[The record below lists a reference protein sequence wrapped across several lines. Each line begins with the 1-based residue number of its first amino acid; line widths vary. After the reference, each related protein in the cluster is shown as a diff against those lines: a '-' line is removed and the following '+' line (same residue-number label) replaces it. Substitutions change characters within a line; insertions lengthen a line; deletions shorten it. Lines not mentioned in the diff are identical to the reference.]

1 MHRPTEAASNASP
14 SKFDSVVHPQKE
26 EPSDGEVKI
35 VPVFTPEQER
45 KLWRR
50 IDLRLL
56 PIITVMYLFSFMDRG
71 VVVLG
76 NAKLDGLVTQLNLTG
91 NKFNIALTVF
101 FIPFSLFEFPS
112 NLVIQVIRPSR
123 QVPTKLKVLWGI
135 VMTLMGFVKTYP
147 QLVGVRVCLG
157 VAEAGIYPGVAL
169 TMWYPRYMYQY
180 RFALFCGSATLAGA
194 FSGLLAYA
202 INFMSGD
209 GGLEGWSWIFIIEG
223 LGTVVVGFI
232 AFLVMVDYPSTA
244 KFLTAE
250 ERAFVIQR
258 QLREGAKDEGHH
270 VSRQVWAAF
279 TDWQVW
285 ALSVVQIS
293 VTVPLYGITYFL
305 PFGYSTS
312 ISQLLTIPPYA
323 IATVVLFTF
332 AYYSDKLR
340 LRSPFVLAGQIIAL
354 IGFIINISN
363 APSGVKYFG
372 THLCV
377 IGSYVAPP
385 GAISWLANN
394 LEGRYKRSVGMA
406 LQIAVG
412 NLGGAVASNIFRTQD
427 APRYVLG
434 HGLEIMFLGMGLVA
448 LPVIVLVY
456 KQINAQRD
464 LAALEGEEQYKA
476 QEGGEGPREVEFIGD
491 RDPSFRYTV

>member
-1 MHRPTEAASNASP
+1 M
-14 SKFDSVVHPQKE
+14 
-26 EPSDGEVKI
+26 
-35 VPVFTPEQER
+35 VPIFTPEQER

-71 VVVLG
+71 VVILG
-76 NAKLDGLVTQLNLTG
+76 NAKLDGLVTQLHLTG

-101 FIPFSLFEFPS
+101 FIVNGGSHSTGLRRFTRISY
-112 NLVIQVIRPSR
+112 SR
-123 QVPTKLKVLWGI
+123 SISPKFQVLWGI

-157 VAEAGIYPGVAL
+157 VAEAGIYPVVYQQHHSSL

-209 GGLEGWSWIFIIEG
+209 GSLEGWSWIFIIEG

-232 AFLVMVDYPSTA
+232 AFFVMVDYPSTA

-258 QLREGAKDEGHH
+258 QRMSKVPFLGSLMENVCVVREGAKDEGHH

-332 AYYSDKLR
+332 AYYSDKLK
-340 LRSPFVLAGQIIAL
+340 LRSPFVFAGQIIAL
-354 IGFIINISN
+354 IGFIINISD

-448 LPVIVLVY
+448 LPVTVLVY
-456 KQINAQRD
+456 KWINAQRD
-464 LAALEGEEQYKA
+464 LAALEGEGRHKA
-476 QEGGEGPREVEFIGD
+476 QEAGEGLTEVEFIGD